1 MSSHRDVAF
10 DKSDAAVAPAN
21 LAKSAGGAAARWF
34 PVVGIG
40 ASAGGLDAF
49 KALLA
54 ALPPDPGM
62 AFVLIQHL
70 DPLHDSLMAGL
81 LSSHTTMPV
90 TPAAE
95 GVAVEPNHVYL
106 IPPGVSLAVAQGKL
120 HLSEPTERHGAR
132 MAFDFF
138 LRSLAE
144 DCGER
149 AICVVLSG
157 TGTDGSEG
165 LKAVKKKG
173 GFVIVQ
179 DPSEAAFDG
188 MPKSAIKTGEAD
200 LILPAAGIPGALI
213 DHAGGIR
220 VHPSVAKLDTNGEI
234 ENRFLE
240 ILDLVRRKTRQDF
253 SLYKAGT
260 LERRIER
267 RMAMAGVAD
276 VTRYIERLQSDPAEL
291 DNLGHDLLI
300 NVTEFFRDP
309 AAFEALAASVIPDL
323 VSEQALDRPLR
334 IWVPGCSTG
343 EEVYSLT
350 ILFLEAIEASKRNI
364 KLQVFAS
371 DVDAHS
377 VAFARAGLYGPET
390 AARVDGKRLAR
401 FFLREGKG
409 YRVVRDL
416 REAVVFTVQDLLAD
430 PPFSRLDLISCRN
443 LLIYLRPSAQEQ
455 ILSLF
460 HFALRA
466 GGVLF
471 LGRSETVGK
480 FAERFEPLNKK
491 QRIYRHLSAGRPGE
505 VDFRASATLKERL
518 APAIAPAPRRMT
530 TRVDFEDLASKH
542 LLEAF
547 APPSVLV
554 DKKYDALFYSGAVD
568 RYLQVAPG
576 EANRNIL
583 VMAREGLRPKLR
595 AALEGARETGTSSWK
610 TGGLIRR
617 EGKAFGVKIG
627 VQPLPADDMFL
638 VSFVE
643 EREPAARAS
652 EANALPEDSSRIVQ
666 LEQELEATRKELNAV
681 IRDLEVSNEDLRAV
695 NEEALSINEEFQS
708 ANEELETSKEELQ
721 ALNEELTALNAQLHE
736 SLEQQR
742 ATAAD
747 LENILNSS
755 DVATLFLDAA
765 FKIRF
770 FTPAAKSFF
779 GVSSV
784 DIGRPVADLAQRF
797 HDGVLLQDARAV
809 LSDLTPMR
817 REIET
822 HDGNFYIR
830 SILPYRVA
838 AGAVEGVVITF
849 ARISEMK
856 AAERKIE
863 AAKAYAESIIATVK
877 QPLAVLDED
886 LRMVSA
892 SASYFKVFE
901 VKPEDS
907 IGRPFTLGTK
917 HQPEALAKF
926 LEAANEGSAIEN
938 YEVSI
943 DLPHLGLRTFLF
955 SARRIASGPSERPK
969 ILISIDDITDAKIKS
984 EALAAAKEEAERA
997 NLGKSRFLAAASH
1010 DLRQPLQTLSLL
1022 QGMLADSIQNPGASK
1037 LIERLDKTIVAMSGL
1052 LDKLLDINQLEAG
1065 VVQPKFSDFAI
1076 GDLLKR
1082 LQDEFEIHAAHA
1094 GLSLRVAPCRLTVH
1108 SDPRLLEQILRNML
1122 SNATKYTSQGK
1133 VLLGCRRRGE
1143 RLSIE
1148 VWDTGTGIPETELS
1162 AIFKEFHQLE
1172 NQAGRRTK
1180 GLGLGLAI
1188 VQRIADLLGV
1198 PISVHSRLGRGSVFA
1213 VEVPMVHAP
1222 ALIEPAASSP
1232 AEAIH
1237 EEPPARA
1244 QTILIVED
1252 DAEVRETLTLLLNS
1266 RGYRTFA
1273 ASDGAHALAIA
1284 AERGVRLDFIVAD
1297 YNLPGANGLEIAGKI
1312 QESSARKIPVII
1324 LTGDISAAKLLEI
1337 ASKGHAHLY
1346 KPADARTLIR
1356 RIGEMLAANRREAGA
1371 PTIFVVDDD
1380 REIREAMRDMLE
1392 MHGYRTEIFA
1402 DGSSFLNAYSP
1413 GRSGC
1418 LLTDARMPGMGGL
1431 ELIEQLNKMQAPL
1444 PVIMITAYGDI
1455 AIAVKA
1461 MKAGAFD
1468 FLQKPAKRKELL
1480 DCIERA
1486 LNYSPNH
1493 PDHPDHP
1500 DHPSIRQAATAKI
1513 ESLTAR
1519 QRQILDLVLAGS
1531 PSKNIASDLRIS
1543 QRTVDNHRAAIMR
1556 KTGAKSLSALIRI
1569 ALAGGW
1575 MDKPVVAPPPHKQ
1588 IPNLS

>member
-1 MSSHRDVAF
+1 MSSHRDVDF
-10 DKSDAAVAPAN
+10 DKSDAAVAPDD
-21 LAKSAGGAAARWF
+21 LAESAGGTAARRF

-95 GVAVEPNHVYL
+95 GVAIEPNHVYL
-106 IPPGVSLAVAQGKL
+106 IPPGVSLAIAQGKL
-120 HLSEPTERHGAR
+120 HLSEPAERHGAR

-179 DPSEAAFDG
+179 NPSEAAFDG
-188 MPKSAIKTGEAD
+188 MPKSAIKTGQAD
-200 LILPAAGIPGALI
+200 LTLPVAGIPSALI
-213 DHAGGIR
+213 DHASGIR
-220 VHPSVAKLDTNGEI
+220 VQPSVAKSGANGEI

-267 RMAMAGVAD
+267 RMAMASIAD
-276 VTRYIERLQSDPAEL
+276 VARYVERLKSDPAEL
-291 DNLGHDLLI
+291 DSLGHNLLI

-309 AAFEALAASVIPDL
+309 AAFEALAASVIPDML
-323 VSEQALDRPLR
+323 SEQPLDRPLR

-343 EEVYSLT
+343 EEAYSLT
-350 ILFLEAIEASKRNI
+350 MLFLEAIEASKRNI

-377 VAFARAGLYGPET
+377 IAFARAGLYGPET
-390 AARVDGKRLAR
+390 SARVDGKRLAR
-401 FFLREGKG
+401 FLSREGNG

-416 REAVVFTVQDLLAD
+416 RETVVFTVQDLLAN
-430 PPFSRLDLISCRN
+430 PPFSRLDFISCRN

-480 FAERFEPLNKK
+480 FGERFEPLNKK

-505 VDFRASATLKERL
+505 VDFRPSAAVKERL
-518 APAIAPAPRRMT
+518 APAIAPAPRRMA
-530 TRVDFEDLASKH
+530 TRVNFADLASKH

-554 DKKYDALFYSGAVD
+554 DKKYEALFYSGAVD

-583 VMAREGLRPKLR
+583 VMARDGLRPNLR
-595 AALEGARETGTSSWK
+595 AALEKARDTGLPASKPGAQIHRDGASYIVEIAVRPVPAEDMLLVSFIDEPTPLPSASGTSS
-610 TGGLIRR
+610 
-617 EGKAFGVKIG
+617 
-627 VQPLPADDMFL
+627 P
-638 VSFVE
+638 
-643 EREPAARAS
+643 
-652 EANALPEDSSRIVQ
+652 PEDTSRVLQ
-666 LEQELEATRKELNAV
+666 LEQELDATHKELNAV
-681 IRDLEVSNEDLRAV
+681 IRDLEISNEDLRAV

-721 ALNEELTALNAQLHE
+721 ALNEELTALNAQLQE

-755 DVATLFLDAA
+755 DVATLFLDTA

-779 GVSSV
+779 GVASV

-797 HDGVLLQDARAV
+797 HDEVLLKDARAV

-822 HDGNFYIR
+822 HDGNWYIR

-838 AGAVEGVVITF
+838 GGAVEGVVITF
-849 ARISEMK
+849 SRISEMK

-863 AAKAYAESIIATVK
+863 AARAYAESIIATVK

-886 LRMVSA
+886 LRIVSA
-892 SASYFKVFE
+892 SASYFKVFD

-917 HQPEALAKF
+917 HRPEALAKF
-926 LEAANEGSAIEN
+926 LQAANEGSAIEN

-943 DLPHLGLRTFLF
+943 DLPNLGPRTFLF
-955 SARRIASGPSERPK
+955 SARRIAAGPSERPK
-969 ILISIDDITDAKIKS
+969 ILISIDDITDAKAKA

-1022 QGMLADSIQNPGASK
+1022 QGMLADSISDPGASQ

-1052 LDKLLDINQLEAG
+1052 LDKLLDINQLDAG

-1082 LQDEFEIHAAHA
+1082 LQDEFEIHAANA
-1094 GLSLRVAPCRLTVH
+1094 GLSLRVASCRLTVH

-1172 NQAGRRTK
+1172 NHTGRRAK

-1188 VQRIADLLGV
+1188 VQRIADLLEV
-1198 PISVHSRLGRGSVFA
+1198 PISVRSHLGRGSVFA
-1213 VEVPMVHAP
+1213 VEVPVAHAP
-1222 ALIEPAASSP
+1222 ALIEPADSSP

-1237 EEPPARA
+1237 EEPPAHA
-1244 QTILIVED
+1244 QSILIVED
-1252 DAEVRETLTLLLNS
+1252 DVEVRETLKLLLDS

-1273 ASDGAHALAIA
+1273 ASDGAQALAIA
-1284 AERGVRLDFIVAD
+1284 AERGVRLDLIVAD
-1297 YNLPGANGLEIAGKI
+1297 YNLPGPNGLETVGKI
-1312 QESSARKIPVII
+1312 QEASARKIPAIM
-1324 LTGDISAAKLLEI
+1324 LTGDISGAKLIEI

-1356 RIGEMLAANRREAGA
+1356 HIGEMLATNRRETGA
-1371 PTIFVVDDD
+1371 PTVFVVDDD
-1380 REIREAMRDMLE
+1380 QEIREAMRDMLE
-1392 MHGYRTEIFA
+1392 MHGYRTEIFPGG
-1402 DGSSFLNAYSP
+1402 DSFLNAYSP
-1413 GRSGC
+1413 GRRGC
-1418 LLTDARMPGMGGL
+1418 LLADARMPGIGGL
-1431 ELIEQLNKMQAPL
+1431 ELIERLNKMQASL

-1455 AIAVKA
+1455 AMAVKA

-1468 FLQKPAKRKELL
+1468 FLQKPANRKDLL
-1480 DCIERA
+1480 DCIGRA
-1486 LNYSPNH
+1486 LNYSPEH
-1493 PDHPDHP
+1493 PEYS
-1500 DHPSIRQAATAKI
+1500 SIRQTATAKI
-1513 ESLTAR
+1513 EGLTAR
-1519 QRQILDLVLAGS
+1519 QRQILELVLAGR
-1531 PSKNIASDLRIS
+1531 PSKNIAADLRIS

-1575 MDKPVVAPPPHKQ
+1575 IDEPVVAPPPHEQ

>member
-1 MSSHRDVAF
+1 MPSHRDAEF
-10 DKSDAAVAPAN
+10 DTSDRAVAPIA
-21 LAKSAGGAAARWF
+21 SIYPAAVTGPAFVWPF
-34 PVVGIG
+34 PIVGIG

-54 ALPPDPGM
+54 ATPPDTGM

-70 DPLHDSLMAGL
+70 DPLHASLMAEL
-81 LSSHTTMPV
+81 LSSHTAMPV

-95 GVAVEPNHVYL
+95 GARIEPDHVYL
-106 IPPGVSLAVAQGKL
+106 IPPGVSLAVAHGKL
-120 HLSEPTERHGAR
+120 HLSEPAERHGAR
-132 MAFDFF
+132 LAFDFF

-149 AICVVLSG
+149 AICIVLSG
-157 TGTDGSEG
+157 TGTDGTEG
-165 LKAVKKKG
+165 LKEVKKRG

-179 DPSEAAFDG
+179 DPAEAAFDG
-188 MPKSAIKTGEAD
+188 MPKSAIKTGQAD
-200 LILPAAGIPGALI
+200 RTLPIAGIPSALI
-213 DHAGGIR
+213 NRAAAIR
-220 VHPSVAKLDTNGEI
+220 AKSPTAKPDANGEI
-234 ENRFLE
+234 ENGFLE
-240 ILDLVRRKTRQDF
+240 ILDLVRKKTHQDF
-253 SLYKAGT
+253 SLYKTGT

-267 RMAMAGVAD
+267 RMAMASIAD
-276 VTRYIERLQSDPAEL
+276 VSRYVERLKSDPAEL
-291 DNLGHDLLI
+291 DSLAHDLLI

-309 AAFEALAASVIPDL
+309 AAFEALAKSVIPDM
-323 VSEQALDRPLR
+323 VQEHPLDRPLR

-350 ILFLEAIEASKRNI
+350 MLFLEAIEASKPGL

-390 AARVDGKRLAR
+390 AARVGDKRLAR
-401 FFLREGKG
+401 FFSREGKG
-409 YRVVRDL
+409 YRVMRDL
-416 REAVVFTVQDLLAD
+416 RETVVFTVQDLLAD

-443 LLIYLRPSAQEQ
+443 LLIYLQPGAQEQ

-491 QRIYRHLSAGRPGE
+491 QRIYRHLSTGRPGE
-505 VDFRASATLKERL
+505 ADFRASAVVRERL
-518 APAIAPAPRRMT
+518 APAIAPAHRRMA
-530 TRVDFEDLASKH
+530 TRVNFEDLASKQ

-554 DKKYDALFYSGAVD
+554 DKKYEALFYSGAVD

-583 VMAREGLRPKLR
+583 FMARDGLRPNLR
-595 AALEGARETGTSSWK
+595 AALDKARDSGQPASKAGAHIHRDGASYTVEVSVRPVPDEEM
-610 TGGLIRR
+610 L
-617 EGKAFGVKIG
+617 
-627 VQPLPADDMFL
+627 L
-638 VSFVE
+638 VSFIDKPTL
-643 EREPAARAS
+643 PAAS
-652 EANALPEDSSRIVQ
+652 STNAPPEDTSRVLE
-666 LEQELEATRKELNAV
+666 LEQELDATHKELNAV

-721 ALNEELTALNAQLHE
+721 ALNEELTALNAQLQE

-742 ATAAD
+742 ATATD

-755 DVATLFLDAA
+755 DVATLFLDSA

-779 GVSSV
+779 GVSAV

-797 HDGVLLQDARAV
+797 DDKTLLQDAHAV

-822 HDGNFYIR
+822 HDGNWFIR
-830 SILPYRVA
+830 SSLPYRNEGGTV
-838 AGAVEGVVITF
+838 GGVVITF
-849 ARISEMK
+849 TRISEMK

-877 QPLAVLDED
+877 QPLAVLDGD
-886 LRMVSA
+886 LRLVSA
-892 SASYFKVFE
+892 SASYFKVFD
-901 VKPEDS
+901 VKPEDG
-907 IGRPFTLGTK
+907 IGRPFTLGPK
-917 HQPEALAKF
+917 HRPEALAKF
-926 LEAANEGSAIEN
+926 LEAANEGIAIED
-938 YEVSI
+938 YEVGI
-943 DLPHLGLRTFLF
+943 DLPNLGACIFLL
-955 SARRIASGPSERPK
+955 SARRIAAGPSEHPK
-969 ILISIDDITDAKIKS
+969 ILISIDDITDAKIES
-984 EALAAAKEEAERA
+984 EALSAAKEEAERA

-1022 QGMLADSIQNPGASK
+1022 QGMLADSIPDPAASQ
-1037 LIERLDKTIVAMSGL
+1037 LIERLNKTIGAMSGL

-1065 VVQPKFSDFAI
+1065 VVKPKLCDFAI

-1082 LQDEFEIHAAHA
+1082 LQDEFEIHAANA
-1094 GLSLRVAPCRLTVH
+1094 GLSLRVARCRLTVH

-1122 SNATKYTSQGK
+1122 SNATKYTSEGR
-1133 VLLGCRRRGE
+1133 VLLGCRRRAG

-1172 NQAGRRTK
+1172 NQTGRRTK

-1188 VQRIADLLGV
+1188 VQRIADLIGAPV
-1198 PISVHSRLGRGSVFA
+1198 SVRSRFGRGSVFA
-1213 VEVPMVHAP
+1213 VEVPVVHAP
-1222 ALIEPAASSP
+1222 ALIEPAGASS
-1232 AEAIH
+1232 ADEAH
-1237 EEPPARA
+1237 GEPPAHA
-1244 QTILIVED
+1244 QAILIVED

-1266 RGYRTFA
+1266 RGYRAFA
-1273 ASDGAHALAIA
+1273 ASDGAQALAIA
-1284 AERGVRLDFIVAD
+1284 AERGGGLDLIVAD
-1297 YNLPGANGLEIAGKI
+1297 YNLPGPNGLEIAGKI
-1312 QESSARKIPVII
+1312 GEASARKIPVIM
-1324 LTGDISAAKLLEI
+1324 LTGDISAATLLEI
-1337 ASKGHAHLY
+1337 ANKGYVHLY
-1346 KPADARTLIR
+1346 KPADARVLIR
-1356 RIGEMLAANRREAGA
+1356 HIAGMLAANRREAGA
-1371 PTIFVVDDD
+1371 PTVFVVDDD
-1380 REIREAMRDMLE
+1380 GEIRAAMRDLLE

-1402 DGSSFLNAYSP
+1402 GGASFLNAYSR
-1413 GRSGC
+1413 GEKGC
-1418 LLTDARMPGMGGL
+1418 LLADARMPGMGGL
-1431 ELIEQLNKMQAPL
+1431 ELIERLHKMQASL
-1444 PVIMITAYGDI
+1444 PVIMITAYGDV
-1455 AIAVKA
+1455 AMAVKA

-1468 FLQKPAKRKELL
+1468 FLQKPANPKELL

-1486 LNYSPNH
+1486 LNYSPEH
-1493 PDHPDHP
+1493 PEH
-1500 DHPSIRQAATAKI
+1500 SAFQETATAKVD
-1513 ESLTAR
+1513 SLTAR
-1519 QRQILDLVLAGS
+1519 QSQILQLVLAGR
-1531 PSKNIASDLRIS
+1531 PSKNIAADLQIS

-1556 KTGAKSLSALIRI
+1556 KTEAKSLSVLIRI
-1569 ALAGGW
+1569 ALAAGW
-1575 MDKPVVAPPPHKQ
+1575 LDEPAIVPPPHKQ

>member
-1 MSSHRDVAF
+1 MPSQRDVVP
-10 DKSDAAVAPAN
+10 DESDAALGPID
-21 LAKSAGGAAARWF
+21 LADGTALSTARRF

-54 ALPPDPGM
+54 ATPPDTGM

-70 DPLHDSLMAGL
+70 DPLHASLMAEL
-81 LSSHTTMPV
+81 LSSHTAMPV
-90 TPAAE
+90 TQAAE
-95 GVAVEPNHVYL
+95 GLSIEPNHVYL

-132 MAFDFF
+132 LAFDFF

-157 TGTDGSEG
+157 TGTDGTEG
-165 LKAVKKKG
+165 LKAVKKRG

-188 MPKSAIKTGEAD
+188 MPKSAIKTGQAD
-200 LILPAAGIPGALI
+200 RTLPVAGIPAALI
-213 DHAGGIR
+213 NRASTIR
-220 VHPSVAKLDTNGEI
+220 VQPSGAKPASNGEI
-234 ENRFLE
+234 ESGFLAV
-240 ILDLVRRKTRQDF
+240 LDLVRQKTHQDF
-253 SLYKAGT
+253 SLYKSGT

-267 RMAMAGVAD
+267 RMAMAGIANVAHY
-276 VTRYIERLQSDPAEL
+276 VERLKSDPPEL
-291 DNLGHDLLI
+291 DSLGHDLLI

-309 AAFEALAASVIPDL
+309 AAFEALAASVIPDM
-323 VSEQALDRPLR
+323 VQEQPPGQPLR

-350 ILFLEAIEASKRNI
+350 MLFLEAIEASKRNI

-371 DVDAHS
+371 DVDTHS

-390 AARVDGKRLAR
+390 AARVAGERLAR
-401 FFLREGKG
+401 FFSREGKG
-409 YRVVRDL
+409 YRVARDL

-430 PPFSRLDLISCRN
+430 PPFSRLDFISCRN
-443 LLIYLRPSAQEQ
+443 LLIYLRNSAQEQ

-505 VDFRASATLKERL
+505 ADFRASATPRERL
-518 APAIAPAPRRMT
+518 APSMSPAFKRMA
-530 TRVDFEDLASKH
+530 TRVNFEDLASKH
-542 LLEAF
+542 LLGAF

-554 DKKYDALFYSGAVD
+554 DKKYEALFYSGAVD

-583 VMAREGLRPKLR
+583 VMARDGLRPNLR
-595 AALEGARETGTSSWK
+595 AALEKARDTG
-610 TGGLIRR
+610 
-617 EGKAFGVKIG
+617 
-627 VQPLPADDMFL
+627 LPASKPGAQIHRDGVGYNVEIVVRPVPAEDMLL
-638 VSFVE
+638 VSFIDA
-643 EREPAARAS
+643 PAPQPPVS
-652 EANALPEDSSRIVQ
+652 GTNAPPEDTSRVLQ
-666 LEQELEATRKELNAV
+666 LEQELDATHKELNAV

-721 ALNEELTALNAQLHE
+721 ALNEELTALNAQLQE
-736 SLEQQR
+736 SLEHQR

-747 LENILNSS
+747 LQNILDSS
-755 DVATLFLDAA
+755 DVATLFLDTALN
-765 FKIRF
+765 IRF
-770 FTPAAKSFF
+770 FTPAAKSLF
-779 GVSSV
+779 GVTGV
-784 DIGRPVADLAQRF
+784 DIGRPLADLAQRF
-797 HDGVLLQDARAV
+797 HDAALLADAHEVLKTFA
-809 LSDLTPMR
+809 PKR
-817 REIET
+817 REVESQ
-822 HDGNFYIR
+822 DGNWYIR
-830 SILPYRVA
+830 SILPYRNEGGTV
-838 AGAVEGVVITF
+838 GGVVITF

-886 LRMVSA
+886 LRVVSA
-892 SASYFKVFE
+892 SASYFEVFD
-901 VKPEDS
+901 VKPQDC

-917 HQPEALAKF
+917 HRPDALPEF

-938 YEVSI
+938 YEVRI
-943 DLPHLGLRTFLF
+943 DLPNLGARTFLL
-955 SARRIASGPSERPK
+955 SARRIVAGLSERPK

-1022 QGMLADSIQNPGASK
+1022 QGMLADSVQDPGASQ
-1037 LIERLDKTIVAMSGL
+1037 LIERLEKTIMAMSGL

-1065 VVQPKFSDFAI
+1065 VVRPKFSDFAI
-1076 GDLLKR
+1076 GDLLKH
-1082 LQDEFEIHAAHA
+1082 LQDEFEIYAANA

-1122 SNATKYTSQGK
+1122 SNATKYTSQGR
-1133 VLLGCRRRGE
+1133 VLLGCRRRAG

-1172 NQAGRRTK
+1172 NQGGRRTK

-1188 VQRIADLLGV
+1188 VQRIADLLDV
-1198 PISVHSRLGRGSVFA
+1198 PVSVRSRFGRGSVFT
-1213 VEVPMVHAP
+1213 VEVPVVHAP
-1222 ALIEPAASSP
+1222 ALIEPAGASSADDGRRESP
-1232 AEAIH
+1232 AH
-1237 EEPPARA
+1237 A
-1244 QTILIVED
+1244 QAILIVED
-1252 DAEVRETLTLLLNS
+1252 DAEVREALTLLLNS
-1266 RGYRTFA
+1266 RGYRAFA
-1273 ASDGAHALAIA
+1273 ASDGAEALAIA
-1284 AERGVRLDFIVAD
+1284 AERGVSLDLIVAD
-1297 YNLPGANGLEIAGKI
+1297 YNLPGPNGLEIAGKI
-1312 QESSARKIPVII
+1312 GEASARKIPVIM
-1324 LTGDISAAKLLEI
+1324 LTGDISAATLLEI
-1337 ASKGHAHLY
+1337 ANKGYVHLY
-1346 KPADARTLIR
+1346 KPADARVLIR
-1356 RIGEMLAANRREAGA
+1356 HIEGMLASNRQEAGT
-1371 PTIFVVDDD
+1371 PTVFVADDD
-1380 REIREAMRDMLE
+1380 WEVRKAMRDMLE
-1392 MHGYRTEIFA
+1392 RHGYRTAIFA
-1402 DGSSFLNAYSP
+1402 GGASFLNAYSP
-1413 GRSGC
+1413 GEKGC
-1418 LLTDARMPGMGGL
+1418 LLADARMPGIGGL
-1431 ELIEQLNKMQAPL
+1431 ELIERLNKMPSPL

-1455 AIAVKA
+1455 AMAVKA

-1468 FLQKPAKRKELL
+1468 FLQKPANPKELL

-1486 LNYSPNH
+1486 LNYSPEH
-1493 PDHPDHP
+1493 PEHS
-1500 DHPSIRQAATAKI
+1500 SIQQTATAKV
-1513 ESLTAR
+1513 ESLTGR
-1519 QRQILDLVLAGS
+1519 QRQILQLVLAGH
-1531 PSKNIASDLRIS
+1531 PSKNIAADLRIS

-1556 KTGAKSLSALIRI
+1556 KTEAKTLSALIRI
-1569 ALAGGW
+1569 ALAAGW
-1575 MDKPVVAPPPHKQ
+1575 LDEPAVALPPHEQ